1 MVTAPANKRKATT
14 ARCSAGRPA
23 ALFAALLLAL
33 GQPGH
38 VASYPGEVVFE
49 NEEGNKC
56 GPSEPHCV
64 TVAQCPEAQ
73 RDIRRGQHPVICDW
87 RGTVSLVCCAQPTG
101 LTEPPPVNPDLPHP
115 GPVEPFPRPPV
126 EPPVVPPVEPPVV
139 PPTEPPFF
147 PPKNPVEPVP
157 QPPVDQTP
165 GTTPSD
171 TAPGPQPPAV
181 DTDRP
186 PAPKPD
192 GGSDGR
198 DTSGTGDDCGCDDED
213 RGPPPVRTCGLR
225 PEPTESRQRPA
236 RLLYDEPVYSLDAR
250 RIRRPGLSRRR
261 PHNAVV
267 LLPRQH
273 PSGRQ
278 PPPQQQRQQQQQL
291 SSESSWP
298 WMASL
303 VDQANPARRCAGVL
317 LDQQHVLTAAQCFGP
332 DNGRSSAVMLNTVSS
347 EPLRRVMSVATHPSF
362 RIPDGYHDL
371 AVVRFEPALSASQL
385 APVCLPTV
393 LDARLVLNGSLLNA
407 VSWSN
412 RQRDF
417 RPGSMADKNYR
428 VIPVSN
434 CNNTYAGV
442 DLSPYPAGI
451 SDDDFV
457 CTQLTTNV
465 ADECVGIPGSPLMI
479 KDRGHWT
486 LIGLYSFGVACSGTA
501 QYPTVF
507 TRVSPYATWIY
518 EKIGL
523 R

>member
-1 MVTAPANKRKATT
+1 MVTAPANKRKAP
-14 ARCSAGRPA
+14 ARSPAGRPVA
-23 ALFAALLLAL
+23 FFAALLLAL
-33 GQPGH
+33 GQPGR

-49 NEEGNKC
+49 NEEASKC

-64 TVAQCPEAQ
+64 IVAQCPQAQ

-101 LTEPPPVNPDLPHP
+101 LTPPPPVNPDLPHP
-115 GPVEPFPRPPV
+115 PPV

-147 PPKNPVEPVP
+147 PPVNPVEPEP

-171 TAPGPQPPAV
+171 TAPPPEPPAV
-181 DTDRP
+181 DNGRP
-186 PAPKPD
+186 QPG

-198 DTSGTGDDCGCDDED
+198 DPTGAGDDCGCDDED

-236 RLLYDEPVYSLDAR
+236 RLLFDEPVYSLDAR

-267 LLPRQH
+267 LLPRQRL
-273 PSGRQ
+273 SGRQ
-278 PPPQQQRQQQQQL
+278 PPPQQQQQRQQHPQS
-291 SSESSWP
+291 SSEGSWP

-317 LDQQHVLTAAQCFGP
+317 LDQQHVLTAAQCFGS
-332 DNGRSSAVMLNTVSS
+332 DNGRSSAVMLNMVGT
-347 EPLRRVMSVATHPSF
+347 EALRRVTSVEPHPSF

-385 APVCLPTV
+385 VPVCLPTV
-393 LDARLVLNGSLLNA
+393 LDARLVLNGSVLDA

-451 SDDDFV
+451 SDEDFL
-457 CTQLTTNV
+457 CTQLTTNIG
-465 ADECVGIPGSPLMI
+465 DECVGIPGSPLMVQ
-479 KDRGHWT
+479 DRGHWT